1 MALSDIV
8 ILSAARTA
16 IGSFGGTLSG
26 LSPAE
31 LGTVAAQAAI
41 CRSNVPALDISTS
54 VFGHIITTSAAD
66 VYLARHIALNCG
78 MPVHSDA
85 FQVNRLCGSGLQAVL
100 SAAQQLM
107 LNANSASAPVALC
120 GGAESMSQGAFLLPG
135 VRKGLRFGHSTVTD
149 LTLGILTDP
158 FGSGHMG
165 ITAENI
171 AKHYQFSRTE
181 LDQFALQ
188 SQQRA
193 ARAQQAGLFD
203 SQIAPVRLTGR
214 HGETLFT
221 QDEHPR
227 PDTTIESLAQ
237 LKPAFQKDGLV
248 SAGNASG
255 LNDGAAALVLATADY
270 ARAHGLNAKARLHS
284 CAVAGV
290 DPAMMGLGPIPAV
303 RQLLQQR
310 GIALADISVIESNEA
325 FAAQALAVSQT
336 LGFDPARVNPN
347 GGAIALGHPVGATG
361 AILVVKALYELERI
375 DGQFALVT
383 LCIGGG
389 QGIALLLERTGSYC

>member
-1 MALSDIV
+1 MPLSDIV
-8 ILSAARTA
+8 VLSAARTA
-16 IGSFGGTLSG
+16 IGSFGGALSG
-26 LSPAE
+26 FSPAE

-41 CRSNVPALDISTS
+41 SRSSVPVSDISSS
-54 VFGHIITTSAAD
+54 VFGHIIITSAAD
-66 VYLARHIALNCG
+66 VYLARQIALNCG
-78 MPVHSDA
+78 MPAHSDA

-107 LNANSASAPVALC
+107 LNANATTPPVALC

-135 VRKGLRFGHSTVTD
+135 VRKGLRLGHSVVTD

-171 AKHYQFSRTE
+171 AKAYQFSRTE

-214 HGETLFT
+214 HGESLFSH
-221 QDEHPR
+221 DEHPR
-227 PDTTIESLAQ
+227 PDTTLDSLAQ
-237 LKPAFQKDGLV
+237 LRPAFVKDGLV
-248 SAGNASG
+248 TAGNASG

-270 ARAHGLNAKARLHS
+270 ARAHGLRSKARLRN
-284 CAVAGV
+284 CAFAGV

-303 RQLLQQR
+303 RKVLQQS
-310 GIALADISVIESNEA
+310 GIALADIAVIESNEA
-325 FAAQALAVSQT
+325 FAAQALAVSKT
-336 LGFDPARVNPN
+336 LGFDPKRVNPN

-361 AILVVKALYELERI
+361 ALLVVKALYELERI

-389 QGIALLLERTGSYC
+389 QGIALLLERTS

>member
-1 MALSDIV
+1 MPLSDIV

-16 IGSFGGTLSG
+16 IGSFGGSLSG
-26 LSPAE
+26 FSPAE

-41 CRSNVPALDISTS
+41 NRSQIPARDISSS
-54 VFGHIITTSAAD
+54 VFGHIITTSPAD

-78 MPVHSDA
+78 MPAHSDA

-107 LNANSASAPVALC
+107 LTAKSTSSPVAIC
-120 GGAESMSQGAFLLPG
+120 GGTESMSQGAFLLPG
-135 VRKGLRFGHSTVTD
+135 VRKGLRVGHSGITD

-171 AKHYQFSRTE
+171 AKHYQFSRHD

-193 ARAQQAGLFD
+193 ARAQQAGWFD
-203 SQIAPVRLTGR
+203 SQIAPVHLHTR
-214 HGETLFT
+214 HGETMFA
-221 QDEHPR
+221 QDEHLR
-227 PDTTIESLAQ
+227 PDTTLDSLAQ
-237 LKPAFQKDGLV
+237 LKPAFQTDGLV
-248 SAGNASG
+248 TAGNASG
-255 LNDGAAALVLATADY
+255 LNDGAAALVLTTTDY
-270 ARAHGLNAKARLHS
+270 ARAHGLKAKARLRH
-284 CAVAGV
+284 CAFAGV
-290 DPAMMGLGPIPAV
+290 EPAMMGLGPIPAV
-303 RQLLQQR
+303 RQVLHQS
-310 GIALADISVIESNEA
+310 GVALADIAVIESNEA
-325 FAAQALAVSQT
+325 FAAQALAVSHT
-336 LGFDPARVNPN
+336 LGLDPKRVNPN

-361 AILVVKALYELERI
+361 ALLVVKALYELERI

-389 QGIALLLERTGSYC
+389 QGIALLLERAL

>member
-1 MALSDIV
+1 MQLSDIV
-8 ILSAARTA
+8 ILAAARTP
-16 IGSFGGTLSG
+16 IGSFGGALAAQT
-26 LSPAE
+26 PAQ

-41 CRSNVPALDISTS
+41 ARAQVPVTDIATS

-78 MPVHSDA
+78 MAVHSDA

-107 LNANSASAPVALC
+107 LAGDKASHQLAVC
-120 GGAESMSQGAFLLPG
+120 GGAESMSQGALLLPG
-135 VRKGLRFGHSTVTD
+135 VRQGLRFGHSTVTD

-171 AKHYQFSRTE
+171 ARQYQFSRTE

-193 ARAQQAGLFD
+193 AQAQQLGYFTE
-203 SQIAPVRLTGR
+203 QIAPVPLATQ
-214 HGETLFT
+214 HGNTLFAL
-221 QDEHPR
+221 DEHPR
-227 PDTTIESLAQ
+227 ATTTLQSLAQ
-237 LKPAFQKDGLV
+237 LKPAFASGGIV
-248 SAGNASG
+248 TAGNASG
-255 LNDGAAALVLATADY
+255 LNDGAAAIVLATSSY
-270 ARAHGLNAKARLHS
+270 ARAHGLRSRARLHS
-284 CAVAGV
+284 CAFAGV
-290 DPAMMGLGPIPAV
+290 APSLMGLGPIPAV
-303 RQLLQQR
+303 QKLLQHS
-310 GIALADISVIESNEA
+310 GVSLDDIAVIESNEA
-325 FAAQALAVSQT
+325 FAAQALAVNRT
-336 LGFDPARVNPN
+336 LGLNPARVNPN

-361 AILVVKALYELERI
+361 AILLVKALYELERVNA
-375 DGQFALVT
+375 QFALIT

-389 QGIALLLERTGSYC
+389 QGIALLLERGT